1 MFRFILV
8 ACLIAGFV
16 VPPQVSADMGISKFK
31 IAGGIGF
38 LDMEEVGDTFG
49 GSVNAGFVV
58 YRFDNENLLGLVE
71 GTFEHYS
78 LGLAGTTG
86 RIISVNTLMLNR
98 FSRGYF
104 FGGMGL
110 ARVTASVSVN
120 DLSVS
125 DSEIKLNFIAGA
137 GIDINELLLAEARW
151 SHQGGDLLVTI
162 GFKIH

>member
-8 ACLIAGFV
+8 ACLTAGFV
-16 VPPQVSADMGISKFK
+16 VPSQVSADMGISKFK
-31 IAGGIGF
+31 IGGGVGF
-38 LDMEEVGDTFG
+38 LDMEHVGDTFG
-49 GSVNAGFVV
+49 GSVNAGFAV
-58 YRFDNENLLGLVE
+58 YRFDDENLLGLVE
-71 GTFEHYS
+71 GTFEQYS

-86 RIISVNTLMLNR
+86 RIISVNALMLYKY
-98 FSRGYF
+98 SRGYF

-110 ARVTASVSVN
+110 ARVSASVSVN
-120 DLSVS
+120 DVSVS